1 VPPLA
6 DAFAGRVR
14 GRADPGVA
22 AQVSLALARDP
33 DPAERRLSEAL
44 AVDHGLE
51 ALCRSLFNLGEF
63 VVID

>member
-1 VPPLA
+1 M
-6 DAFAGRVR
+6 
-14 GRADPGVA
+14 A